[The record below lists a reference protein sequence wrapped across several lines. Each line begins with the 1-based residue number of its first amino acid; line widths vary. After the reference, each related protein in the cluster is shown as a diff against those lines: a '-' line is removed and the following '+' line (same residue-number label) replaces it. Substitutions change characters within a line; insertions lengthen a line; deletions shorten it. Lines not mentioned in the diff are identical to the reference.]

1 MARLA
6 RLISFAIY
14 ITGIVIAKGFWLT
27 TFAVF
32 IPPYSWY
39 LVIERLVEKFL

>member
-1 MARLA
+1 MSHIAT
-6 RLISFAIY
+6 LIGFAIY
-14 ITGIVIAKGFWLT
+14 INGIVIAKGFWLT

-39 LVIERLVEKFL
+39 LVMERVIERYL